1 MKLVEKNLK
10 LLRPSYVSTLR
21 LSRYIPKRVWISA
34 SNYLVT
40 PDETLFYGTE
50 FFKLVASGVV
60 KVNVYKEYPFT
71 TEGAREAQTDLAAR
85 GGKTFGKLVIKI
97 ADE

>member
-1 MKLVEKNLK
+1 MIMFVQHTCRQ
-10 LLRPSYVSTLR
+10 LLPSIQ
-21 LSRYIPKRVWISA
+21 LSPRRRHH
-34 SNYLVT
+34 
-40 PDETLFYGTE
+40 LFYGTE